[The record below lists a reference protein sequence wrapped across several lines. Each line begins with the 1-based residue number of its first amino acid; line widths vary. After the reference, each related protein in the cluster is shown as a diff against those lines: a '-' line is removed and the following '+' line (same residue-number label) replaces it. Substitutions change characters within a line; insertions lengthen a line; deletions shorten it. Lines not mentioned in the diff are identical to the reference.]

1 MFSCGSLRQ
10 SDTLVVF
17 SSSKFRDSRNFDKL
31 CSLFVARRLLFE
43 RLDKKKIEK
52 VNSQGLT
59 LFHVVS
65 FLPSFLFCRQPWG
78 VGLCPVYYAPCG
90 CTAANCGMINAV
102 IGLGIFFVLSQQ
114 VLFLDRFCNWMQL
127 ANFKIWLS
135 AAYCGEVLMAAEL
148 QYRAMDVGYKVS
160 YPHFTQTS
168 HEEGLPETSW
178 WQCKLWTHTKLIS
191 MV

>member
-1 MFSCGSLRQ
+1 MWWCSVAAVSDSLTHWWCSAAANFEIRE
-10 SDTLVVF
+10 TLT
-17 SSSKFRDSRNFDKL
+17 N
-31 CSLFVARRLLFE
+31 FVAFLL
-43 RLDKKKIEK
+43 RGAYCLNAWIRKSKL
-52 VNSQGLT
+52 SGT
-59 LFHVVS
+59 HVVSCCS